1 LQPFSLKNFF
11 THPQTPVASLLW
23 ALAVEGECGIYN
35 KHYIYAEHTPSVAF
49 GASSLNEGA
58 KIAAIKCNAA
68 QDSAEVFSA
77 LLRSSTT
84 GFRPSL
90 RMTARR
96 VGAAICRPK
105 RSHPERSIALQCGVE
120 PEGRGNASGSDLK

>member
-96 VGAAICRPK
+96 VGAAICRPRAFGK
-105 RSHPERSIALQCGVE
+105 RPYEHPQNNVVGEGLCALPQKDER
-120 PEGRGNASGSDLK
+120 